1 MTVNAS
7 KELQKAAEPQ
17 LKQNIRF
24 FLRQLMDENNVTRQ
38 RIINLKNEYL
48 DTSTLGSYHDIIEGL
63 SGRFAHV
70 KDSGSYYVLKL
81 KKNQIDDDI
90 RIEKLHKLYVECTQI
105 IQENILRVSKLSYSF
120 LYKDEN
126 GNILNITTDSIPEDM
141 LSLNFSKT
149 GLQISRSAFAT
160 QFAAEIEEAKKNQER
175 VYQMTKH
182 YQDLQQTL
190 TQASSQAKTEGIHI
204 KFNEGHIA
212 EAFERDLMERKHGE
226 NLLSHRWAPKE
237 AWRLLYL
244 SYGNDP
250 WYSGGDLL
258 SAMYNIQA
266 KSFMTLKE
274 TPWSGKVGLTSQ
286 NTIEDILNYLVSL
299 IDIDKNNLEAK
310 VNEAYKVFAQRDTNA
325 FDKVAQKLNLTT
337 EQLINKLSTYTK
349 P

>member
-1 MTVNAS
+1 MAVNSS

-24 FLRQLMDENNVTRQ
+24 FLQQLMNENNVTRQ
-38 RIINLKNEYL
+38 RIIRLKNQYL
-48 DTSTLGSYHDIIEGL
+48 DTSTLGSYHDIKEGL

-70 KDSGSYYVLKL
+70 KDNGSYYALKL
-81 KKNQIDDDI
+81 KKIQIEDSM
-90 RIEKLHKLYVECTQI
+90 RIKELNKLYVECTEI
-105 IQENILRVSKLSYSF
+105 IQENILQVSKLSYSF
-120 LYKDEN
+120 LYRDEN
-126 GNILNITTDSIPEDM
+126 GNILNIATNHIPENI

-149 GLQISRSAFAT
+149 GLQISRSAFAK
-160 QFAAEIEEAKKNQER
+160 QFAAEIEQARENQDR
-175 VYQMTKH
+175 VQQMTKH
-182 YQDLQQTL
+182 YQDLQKTL
-190 TQASSQAKTEGIHI
+190 IQASSQAQAEGIKI

-226 NLLSHRWAPKE
+226 NLLSHKWTPKE
-237 AWRLLYL
+237 AWKLLYL

-266 KSFMTLKE
+266 KSFMSLKE
-274 TPWSGKVGLTSQ
+274 TPWSGQVGLTSQ

-310 VNEAYKVFAQRDTNA
+310 VNEAYRVFAQRDANA

-349 P
+349 S